1 MPHSRNPWN
10 RRKSPFHWRSGD
22 KLRQIQHLLAE
33 KSKVSQA
40 PDAKNTHSWW
50 QWAMQQNITYL
61 RLNPT
66 LATWILEG
74 PHMFSESKVKISFV
88 NVIIIYDTY
97 KTCVYI
103 YIQQI
108 LDVRFH
114 ISDLYC
120 WYYISTTME
129 YAVTW
134 SENRITQTNFSSFL
148 VRTHLPWK

>member
-1 MPHSRNPWN
+1 
-10 RRKSPFHWRSGD
+10 
-22 KLRQIQHLLAE
+22 
-33 KSKVSQA
+33 
-40 PDAKNTHSWW
+40 
-50 QWAMQQNITYL
+50 MQQNITYL

-120 WYYISTTME
+120 
-129 YAVTW
+129 
-134 SENRITQTNFSSFL
+134 
-148 VRTHLPWK
+148 